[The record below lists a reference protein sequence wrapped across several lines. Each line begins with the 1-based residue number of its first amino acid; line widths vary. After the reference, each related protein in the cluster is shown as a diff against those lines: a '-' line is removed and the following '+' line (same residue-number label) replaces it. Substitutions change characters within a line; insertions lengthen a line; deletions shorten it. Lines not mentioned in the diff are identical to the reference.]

1 MTLADDKDYN
11 GGGTMKKLILFGLC
25 ALFATGCSI
34 ESVEPEVI
42 PEEDEQ
48 ASVETVVERFE
59 PRNVTASYIII
70 DSRVLNVR
78 TDADID
84 ADKVGQVADN
94 ESYQVLD
101 EKLDSQKR
109 IWYKIQTKEGAK
121 GYVAGW
127 FCAKTNI
134 TILVEADQATILGI
148 ETEPTPRYIENPFD
162 ENSARVGD
170 QIVGLVIK
178 EISAVSDL
186 NKILFDGEVELTGD
200 FYHENSDLS
209 FGRVVR
215 FVPDEASSVLLPRI
229 TQEITS
235 TTFILDDYDKVANQ
249 FGEIGT
255 TGRATIMIKDYTI
268 GHGTSDAFNE
278 AKLINVK
285 FD

>member
-1 MTLADDKDYN
+1 
-11 GGGTMKKLILFGLC
+11 MKKLIIFGLC
-25 ALFATGCSI
+25 GVLMAGCSI
-34 ESVEPEVI
+34 ESVEPEVQEDQQ
-42 PEEDEQ
+42 EEPV
-48 ASVETVVERFE
+48 VETIVEEFE

-70 DSRVLNVR
+70 DSRILNVR
-78 TDADID
+78 SDADID
-84 ADKVGQVADN
+84 AEKLGQVADN
-94 ESYQVLD
+94 ETYQVLE

-109 IWYKIQTKEGAK
+109 IWYKIQTKEGTK

-134 TILVEADQATILGI
+134 TIYVEADQATILGI
-148 ETEPTPRYIENPFD
+148 ETEPIPRYVENPFD
-162 ENSARVGD
+162 EDGARVGD

-178 EISAVSDL
+178 EISAVADL
-186 NKILFDGEVELTGD
+186 NKIIFDGEVELTGN

-229 TQEITS
+229 TQEINS
-235 TTFILDDYDKVANQ
+235 TWFVLNDYDDVADD

-255 TGRATIMIKDYTI
+255 TGRAAIRIRNYTI
-268 GHGTSDAFNE
+268 GHGTSDAFNQAE
-278 AKLINVK
+278 MISVD